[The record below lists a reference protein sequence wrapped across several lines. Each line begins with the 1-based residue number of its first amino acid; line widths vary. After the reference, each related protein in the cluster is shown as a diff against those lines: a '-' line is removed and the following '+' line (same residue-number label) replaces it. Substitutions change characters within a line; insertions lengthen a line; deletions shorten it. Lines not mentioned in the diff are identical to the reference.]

1 MRAFRSPSD
10 DTVLAPEVLGPRVP
24 DPRARRAPGRLLD
37 ALPRGRARRPFVVVV
52 DNYDSFSGNLAHLLA
67 QLGPDVAVVRNDAVT
82 VEAVMDARPVGVVV
96 SPGPHTPKEA
106 GVSLDVIRACAQAG
120 GPFPLLGVCLGHQAV
135 GVAFG
140 GRVVRAKRPVH
151 GRATTV
157 VSSRRGWLAALPG
170 RFVAARYHSLVVD
183 PATLPPELEVLARSA
198 EGEIMAL
205 RHRALPIVG
214 VQFHP
219 ESYLTRTGPA
229 LLAAFLRAG
238 GLAQASSDVVR

>member
-1 MRAFRSPSD
+1 MRALLSSIATPVR
-10 DTVLAPEVLGPRVP
+10 PRVA
-24 DPRARRAPGRLLD
+24 DPKARRAPGRLLT
-37 ALPRGRARRPFVVVV
+37 ALPQGRPRRPLVVVV

-67 QLGPDVAVVRNDAVT
+67 QMGPDVAVVRNDAIT
-82 VEAVMDARPVGVVV
+82 AGAVMDARPVGVVI
-96 SPGPHTPKEA
+96 SPGPHTPREA

-120 GPFPLLGVCLGHQAV
+120 GPFPLLGVCLGHQAI

-170 RFVAARYHSLVVD
+170 RFLAARYHSLVVD
-183 PATLPPELEVLARSA
+183 PATLAPELEAIATSA
-198 EGEIMAL
+198 EGELMAL
-205 RHRALPIVG
+205 RHRNLPIVG

-219 ESYLTRTGPA
+219 ESYLTPAGPA

-238 GLAQASSDVVR
+238 GLALATSDVVR